1 MNGTKNPTDKH
12 DSEPSRTER
21 EVIISFKRIKCF
33 NTLEIT
39 KSSLYYSNLMYK
51 SIHKSPIQ
59 VQLMM
64 PCKYDLYALT

>member
-1 MNGTKNPTDKH
+1 MGQRIPQISTIQSLQEQKERL
-12 DSEPSRTER
+12 SLASRESSAL
-21 EVIISFKRIKCF
+21 IYS
-33 NTLEIT
+33 EIT